1 MGSGVADPD
10 AEAWE
15 RLHEAARGAARSREG
30 WRGRAL
36 EAEREVLRLRHELEL
51 LSAEDANAAGSREEL
66 VRLRAENALLSS
78 RTAEARQR
86 VAALL
91 ARLAVLERTR

>member
-1 MGSGVADPD
+1 MGSGVADTD
-10 AEAWE
+10 GAWE
-15 RLHEAARGAARSREG
+15 RLHEAARAAARARAG

-36 EAEREVLRLRHELEL
+36 QAEREVLRLRHELEV
-51 LSAEDANAAGSREEL
+51 LSGEDANAPGSREEL

-91 ARLAVLERTR
+91 SRLAVLERTR